1 MKTFDTI
8 YIINEDGSA
17 TWFSPEA
24 SQTEVATQ
32 SNDVAKSKVRKVVRA
47 QDGYILKLGNEVVGT
62 QMWLKDGILP
72 ECLTEVKAEEVEDE
86 LEENADEAVILQ

>member
-8 YIINEDGSA
+8 YITNEDGSA

-32 SNDVAKSKVRKVVRA
+32 SAGQHEIRKVVRS
-47 QDGYILKLGNEVVGT
+47 DNGYVLKLGDEVLGT
-62 QMWLKDGILP
+62 QMWLKDGVLP
-72 ECLTEVKAEEVEDE
+72 DGLTEVKAEE
-86 LEENADEAVILQ
+86 LADDKYFQES